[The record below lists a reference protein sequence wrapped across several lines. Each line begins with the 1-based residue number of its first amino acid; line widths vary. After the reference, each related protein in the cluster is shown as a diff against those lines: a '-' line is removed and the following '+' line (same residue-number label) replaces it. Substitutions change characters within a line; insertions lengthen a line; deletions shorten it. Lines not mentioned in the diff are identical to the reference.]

1 MYYAVKNGRNPGI
14 YSTWDECKREVTG
27 FSGAVYKKF
36 KTYEEAESFIGN
48 IEEEIKIKD
57 IDELKDK
64 EIIAYVDGS
73 YRKEDHSY
81 SYGVYLY
88 SEDLEEK
95 YSKRFFDEENAKS
108 RNVSGELK
116 GAIVAMKRG
125 VELGYKKMYLHY
137 DYRGIED
144 WALGNWKTNL
154 NLTRE
159 YKKTY
164 DEVKDKMEVQFIKVD
179 AHTGIYYN
187 ELVDK
192 LAKEAK

>member
-57 IDELKDK
+57 IDELKDG
-64 EIIAYVDGS
+64 EILAYVDGS
-73 YRKEDHSY
+73 YRLEDHSY

-154 NLTRE
+154 DLTRE

-179 AHTGIYYN
+179 AHTGVYYN

>member
-1 MYYAVKNGRNPGI
+1 M
-14 YSTWDECKREVTG
+14 
-27 FSGAVYKKF
+27 
-36 KTYEEAESFIGN
+36 
-48 IEEEIKIKD
+48 
-57 IDELKDK
+57 
-64 EIIAYVDGS
+64 DGS

-125 VELGYKKMYLHY
+125 TELGYKKMYLHY

-154 NLTRE
+154 DLTRE

-179 AHTGIYYN
+179 AHTGVYYN

>member
-36 KTYEEAESFIGN
+36 KTFEEAESFIGN

-57 IDELKDK
+57 IDDLKDG
-64 EIIAYVDGS
+64 EILAYVDGS
-73 YRKEDHSY
+73 YRLEDHSY

-88 SEDLEEK
+88 SEGLEEK

-154 NLTRE
+154 DLTRE

-164 DEVKDKMEVQFIKVD
+164 DEIKNKMEVEFIKVD
-179 AHTGIYYN
+179 AHTGVYYN

-192 LAKEAK
+192 LAKEAI